1 MKIELLYFD
10 DCPNWQAVL
19 EEINGL
25 LVAKGVEDKVDL
37 VRVAST
43 QEAEGL
49 RFPGSPTI
57 RINGE
62 DVDPEVPSSGFE
74 LARRVYEVDGK
85 LMGRPPT
92 EWIDAALDDASSE

>member
-25 LVAKGVEDKVDL
+25 LAAKGVEGDVDDI
-37 VRVAST
+37 RVAST
-43 QEAEGL
+43 QEAERL

-74 LARRVYEVDGK
+74 LACRIYEVDGK
-85 LMGRPPT
+85 LMGRPPM
-92 EWIDAALDDASSE
+92 EWIDAAIDDASE

>member
-1 MKIELLYFD
+1 MYFD

-19 EEINGL
+19 EEIKGL
-25 LVAKGVEDKVDL
+25 LATKGVEDQVDL
-37 VRVAST
+37 IRVTSS
-43 QEAEGL
+43 QEAERL
-49 RFPGSPTI
+49 QFPGSPTI

-74 LARRVYEVDGK
+74 LACRVYEVDGE

-92 EWIDAALDDASSE
+92 EWIDAALDATAE

>member
-10 DCPNWQAVL
+10 DCPNWQSVL

-25 LVAKGVEDKVDL
+25 LAAKGVEDKVDL

-43 QEAEGL
+43 KEAEGL

-62 DVDPEVPSSGFE
+62 DVDPEVPTSGFE
-74 LARRVYEVDGK
+74 LACRVYEVDGK
-85 LMGRPPT
+85 LQGRPPT
-92 EWIDAALDDASSE
+92 EWIDAALDDASE